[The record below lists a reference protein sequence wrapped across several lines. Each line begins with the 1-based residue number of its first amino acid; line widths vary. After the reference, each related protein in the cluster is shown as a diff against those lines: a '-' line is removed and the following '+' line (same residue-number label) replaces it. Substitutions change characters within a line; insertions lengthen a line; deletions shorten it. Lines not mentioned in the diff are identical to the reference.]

1 MKLITIL
8 GILMSSIGSI
18 AFGQEK
24 TTLTILFTDGKEHSV
39 KIEKVLGNQY
49 YLDSLPDKAINGKD
63 IIFNTAIL
71 NPAYVSFVID
81 SNFQTN
87 PVVLHPGVNIVQ
99 ARFFQNKYQLIR
111 RDKYLEENAMGAY
124 NNLFANNY
132 DIYKYLRDHQL
143 GDMQMKDSLLN
154 LSYNNTDTVV
164 SILAKDYP
172 SSYVPL
178 YKIAHLLPFG
188 NRPIFREIYN
198 GLDANLRNS
207 NIARILDLEL
217 KKAEQGSVG
226 NEFPQFSL
234 TDRNNVVTDLNT
246 LINNNK
252 FTLIDYWYSN
262 CGPCIAQFP
271 ELAELFRAHKGN
283 GFSIVGIS
291 VDQDQ
296 KKWLKAVEKY
306 QIPWTSL
313 IDSKKN
319 SSDYFGI
326 TAYPSNFLVDATGQ
340 IIGTNITTES
350 LKKFLK
356 ENM

>member
-1 MKLITIL
+1 MKVIIL
-8 GILMSSIGSI
+8 FSILMTSLGSLV
-18 AFGQEK
+18 FGQEK
-24 TTLTILFTDGKEHSV
+24 TTLTIQFTDGKEHNV
-39 KIEKVLGNQY
+39 KIEKVLGSQY
-49 YLDSLPDKAINGKD
+49 YLDSLPDKAINGND

-81 SNFQTN
+81 SNYRTN
-87 PVVLHPGVNIVQ
+87 PFVLHPGVNIVQ
-99 ARFFQNKYQLIR
+99 ANLFQNKYRLIR
-111 RDKYLEENAMGAY
+111 RDNYLEENAMGSY
-124 NNLFANNY
+124 NSHYTNNY

-207 NIARILDLEL
+207 NIGRILDLEL
-217 KKAEQGSVG
+217 KKAEQGSIG
-226 NEFPQFSL
+226 NEFPKFSL
-234 TDRNNVVTDLNT
+234 ADRNNVITDLNT
-246 LINNNK
+246 VIKKNK

-262 CGPCIAQFP
+262 CGPCIEQFP
-271 ELAELFRAHKGN
+271 VLAELFRTHKEN

-319 SSDYFGI
+319 SADYFGI
-326 TAYPSNFLVDATGQ
+326 MAYP
-340 IIGTNITTES
+340 
-350 LKKFLK
+350 
-356 ENM
+356 